1 MILSGLECSSLPSL
15 YSSSFPLVI
24 MVNNPVRLI
33 RIPKWACGVAV
44 LTLSAIE
51 ELLSWHRLLFYKPL
65 ASVMASL
72 VAQW

>member
-15 YSSSFPLVI
+15 YIGSFPLVI

-51 ELLSWHRLLFYKPL
+51 ELLSWALVPINKQSLEYSNFFLFL
-65 ASVMASL
+65 
-72 VAQW
+72 

>member
-33 RIPKWACGVAV
+33 RIPTWACGVAV

-51 ELLSWHRLLFYKPL
+51 ELLSWALVPINKQSLEYSNFFFLFL
-65 ASVMASL
+65 
-72 VAQW
+72 